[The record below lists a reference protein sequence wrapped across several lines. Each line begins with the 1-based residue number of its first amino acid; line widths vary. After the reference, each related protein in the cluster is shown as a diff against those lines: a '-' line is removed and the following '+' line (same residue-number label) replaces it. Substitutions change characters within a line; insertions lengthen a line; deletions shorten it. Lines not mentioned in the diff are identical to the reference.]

1 MYLRNLS
8 LMIIFATLLSCSA
21 SGPQTAQRN
30 TDSSP
35 VATIADSSL
44 INQYLATAADLE
56 SPEAEE
62 FLLRAATIAISDAD
76 ADTAAAILN
85 GIDDHTPLPLHL
97 QARTAF
103 LYAEIAMLRNTPQ
116 SALIILNGS
125 PFEQQQQLDDQ
136 LRADIMELRSRAYMA
151 LGQFVSAAREH
162 TRMVNLL
169 PVEDRVANIDR
180 IWEILS
186 AAPAPSLRYQASQ
199 ADSYELRGWLEL
211 TNVVNARQDNIE
223 QQVDAIR
230 QWQNRW
236 NQHSAA
242 ARLPAALAFI
252 VELLA
257 TRPQHVAL
265 LIPLS
270 EAAGRAVSEG
280 FLAAFYDAVKQGQQ
294 VPQVSIHDTSGISD
308 VTTLYRLAVERG
320 ADLVIGP
327 LRKESVRQLQRQ
339 QRLAVPTLALNY
351 GDEDRLNPAGFYQFG
366 LAPEDEIRQI
376 ARTAWQSG
384 HRSAS
389 VLTPDGQE
397 YQRIQQ
403 VFTDAWQ
410 ALGGTVINRTGFGDA
425 ADYPDT
431 IARMLNTDA
440 SQARADQLLSILP
453 RNNMEF
459 IPRRRQD
466 IDFIFMQ
473 ANPAEG
479 RQLKPT
485 LGFHFAGDVPVYAM
499 PAIYDGGRGASNN
512 RDLNG
517 IIFVDAPWILTAND
531 PLQAQTLQAWPANSA
546 AVQRLRAMGVD
557 AYRLHARLA
566 QMSNFPGIRIQG
578 ATGVLGMQAN
588 GSITRELL
596 PARIVN
602 GAPELIA
609 QTPSSALTAN

>member
-1 MYLRNLS
+1 M
-8 LMIIFATLLSCSA
+8 
-21 SGPQTAQRN
+21 
-30 TDSSP
+30 
-35 VATIADSSL
+35 
-44 INQYLATAADLE
+44 
-56 SPEAEE
+56 
-62 FLLRAATIAISDAD
+62 
-76 ADTAAAILN
+76 
-85 GIDDHTPLPLHL
+85 
-97 QARTAF
+97 
-103 LYAEIAMLRNTPQ
+103 
-116 SALIILNGS
+116 
-125 PFEQQQQLDDQ
+125 
-136 LRADIMELRSRAYMA
+136 
-151 LGQFVSAAREH
+151 
-162 TRMVNLL
+162 
-169 PVEDRVANIDR
+169 
-180 IWEILS
+180 
-186 AAPAPSLRYQASQ
+186 
-199 ADSYELRGWLEL
+199 
-211 TNVVNARQDNIE
+211 
-223 QQVDAIR
+223 
-230 QWQNRW
+230 
-236 NQHSAA
+236 
-242 ARLPAALAFI
+242 
-252 VELLA
+252 
-257 TRPQHVAL
+257 
-265 LIPLS
+265 
-270 EAAGRAVSEG
+270 
-280 FLAAFYDAVKQGQQ
+280 
-294 VPQVSIHDTSGISD
+294 
-308 VTTLYRLAVERG
+308 
-320 ADLVIGP
+320 VIGP

-351 GDEDRLNPAGFYQFG
+351 GDEDRMNPAGFYQFG

-397 YQRIQQ
+397 YLRIQQ

-425 ADYPDT
+425 ANYPDT

-440 SQARADQLLSILP
+440 SQARADQLLSTLP

-517 IIFVDAPWILTAND
+517 IVFVDAPWILTVND

-588 GSITRELL
+588 GGITRELL

-602 GAPELIA
+602 GSPELIA
-609 QTPSSALTAN
+609 QTSSTALTTN